1 MEIPAV
7 DRDQLPDI
15 FREIKRSNLA
25 DVEKLAQAFDW
36 VIVRILEYGDT
47 ELEIARA
54 MNDNDALVKIRM
66 RLEVLQSTRR
76 IFEDC
81 YRFMLDRKPWKE

>member
-1 MEIPAV
+1 MWINWRRLSTGVTA
-7 DRDQLPDI
+7 
-15 FREIKRSNLA
+15 
-25 DVEKLAQAFDW
+25 
-36 VIVRILEYGDT
+36 RILEYGDA

-54 MNDNDALVKIRM
+54 MNDNDALVKIQM
-66 RLEVLQSTRR
+66 RLEALQSARR